1 MWMIL
6 PSTSTLMVVVYV
18 RAGSV
23 PAAIALSNR
32 GDLTMSMIGLLGWL
46 AADAATTGLALYL
59 LSRWSVRSASQDA
72 RAAGAAT
79 VKERLDLVLPQLK
92 RRSWL
97 PLPPK
102 YSSPAGTVRGSWPP
116 ISRSAKRKIASR

>member
-72 RAAGAAT
+72 AGAAT
-79 VKERLDLVLPQLK
+79 AKERLDVILPQLK

-116 ISRSAKRKIASR
+116 ISCSAKRKIASR